1 MGSMGD
7 QKSTA
12 LSCCCQAMLEQNELA
27 VDKGLS
33 SIVTHC
39 TSSSLSLIPM
49 SKQTVHDFAGD
60 EL

>member
-1 MGSMGD
+1 
-7 QKSTA
+7 
-12 LSCCCQAMLEQNELA
+12 MLEQNELA